1 MLLCTLVLLQACTMW
16 REHPVNKWSDA
27 TGGEGLERSFW
38 KEVKEKNWNEL
49 ERHLAGNHISVGPE
63 GRLDRAAVL
72 EHLQKLKLDDY
83 SLGDFQVELNTQTL
97 VVTYTVTMRGTLDGQ
112 PLPARPVEMM
122 SVWQRQKAGWMMIAH
137 SVIGPGG
144 K

>member
-1 MLLCTLVLLQACTMW
+1 MW
-16 REHPVNKWSDA
+16 REHTVNKWSDA

-83 SLGDFQVELNTQTL
+83 SLGDFQVELNAQTL
-97 VVTYTVTMRGTLDGQ
+97 VVTYTVTMRGTFDGQ
-112 PLPARPVEMM
+112 PLSARPLEMM
-122 SVWQRQKAGWMMIAH
+122 SVWQQQKAGWMMIAH
-137 SVIGPGG
+137 SVIGPTG